1 MNLLV
6 AYESKYGFTKTY
18 AQWLAGDLGATLL
31 PAKEVTPGMLQACDG
46 FVYGGGLYAGGV
58 SGIAL
63 LTKNFE
69 ALRHKPLYLFTVGA
83 ADVADDANVAHIR
96 ASLARTLTPDMLQ
109 TIHLYHLR
117 GGMRYSQMSF
127 VHRTMMNMM
136 LKALR
141 KKPEN
146 EQTADDKVM
155 LETWGQDVDF
165 TDHAALA
172 PLVADIKAYMAAQ

>member
-18 AQWLAGDLGATLL
+18 AQWLAEDLGATLL
-31 PAKEVTPGMLQACDG
+31 PAGEVTPATLQTYDG
-46 FVYGGGLYAGGV
+46 LVYGGGLYAGGV

-69 ALRHKPLYLFTVGA
+69 ALRQKPLYLFTVGA
-83 ADVADDANVAHIR
+83 ADVTDKTNVEHIR
-96 ASLARTLTPDMLQ
+96 ASLARVLTPDMLQ
-109 TIHLYHLR
+109 TIHIYHLR

-127 VHRTMMNMM
+127 MHRTMMNMM
-136 LKALR
+136 IKMLR
-141 KKPEN
+141 KKPES
-146 EQTADDKVM
+146 EQTADDKAM
-155 LETWGQDVDF
+155 LETYGQDVDF

-172 PLVADIKAYMAAQ
+172 PLVADIKAHTAAQ

>member
-31 PAKEVTPGMLQACDG
+31 HAKEVTPGMLQACDG

-69 ALRHKPLYLFTVGA
+69 ALRHKPLCADAHRAAETPHLLFDLLPELVFV
-83 ADVADDANVAHIR
+83 DN
-96 ASLARTLTPDMLQ
+96 ASDTDTCIVHHVNPFTA
-109 TIHLYHLR
+109 I
-117 GGMRYSQMSF
+117 GGSY
-127 VHRTMMNMM
+127 
-136 LKALR
+136 
-141 KKPEN
+141 
-146 EQTADDKVM
+146 
-155 LETWGQDVDF
+155 
-165 TDHAALA
+165 
-172 PLVADIKAYMAAQ
+172 